1 MKAIVLSAG
10 QGRRLLPLTES
21 APKCAV
27 DLHGRSLLDWQIDQL
42 LACGVDE
49 VVVVTGFGAERV
61 DALLARRQDRALLR
75 SLYNPFFEVADNL
88 ASCWLART
96 EMDRDFLLLN
106 GDTLFEPAV
115 LRRLLESPPKP
126 VTLAVDHKV
135 HYDDDDMK
143 VQLDAGR
150 LLEVGKD
157 LPAQRVDGE
166 SIGLM
171 FFRGQGPA
179 LFRAALEAAMSSPR
193 GLKQWYLSVIGELA
207 GHGRVWTCSI
217 QGLDWAE
224 VDYPLDLARAAK
236 MVAGWIEADAEAAKP
251 GVVG

>member
-1 MKAIVLSAG
+1 MKAIILSAG

-27 DLHGRSLLDWQIDQL
+27 DLHGRSLLDWQIDHL
-42 LACGVDE
+42 LASGIDE

-61 DALLARRQDRALLR
+61 DALLARRQDPVPVR

-115 LRRLLESPPKP
+115 LRRLLESQLQP

-143 VQLDAGR
+143 VQLDARR
-150 LLEVGKD
+150 LLAVGKD
-157 LPAQRVDGE
+157 LPAQRVNGE
-166 SIGLM
+166 SIGM
-171 FFRGQGPA
+171 MSFRGQGPA
-179 LFRAALEAAMSSPR
+179 LFRAALEAAMRSPR

-207 GHGRVWTCSI
+207 DQGRVWTCSI
-217 QGLDWAE
+217 EGLDWAE

-236 MVAGWIEADAEAAKP
+236 MVAGWIEAEAEAVNP

>member
-1 MKAIVLSAG
+1 MKAIILSAG

-27 DLHGRSLLDWQIDQL
+27 DLHGRSLLDWQLDQL

-61 DALLARRQDRALLR
+61 DALLARRQDRVPVR
-75 SLYNPFFEVADNL
+75 IMYNPFFEVADNL
-88 ASCWLART
+88 ASCWLVRA

-115 LRRLLESPPKP
+115 LRRLLESPLRP
-126 VTLAVDHKV
+126 VTLAVDHKA

-143 VQLDAGR
+143 VQLEDER
-150 LLEVGKD
+150 LLAVGKD
-157 LPAQRVDGE
+157 LPPQRVDGE

-171 FFRGQGPA
+171 SFRGQGPA
-179 LFRAALEAAMSSPR
+179 LFSAALEAAVRSPR
-193 GLKQWYLSVIGELA
+193 GLKQWYLSVVGELA
-207 GHGRVWTCSI
+207 GQGRVWTCSV

-224 VDYPLDLARAAK
+224 VDYPLDLARASK
-236 MVAGWIEADAEAAKP
+236 MVAGWIAADAEAVNP

>member
-49 VVVVTGFGAERV
+49 VVVVTGFGADRV
-61 DALLARRQDRALLR
+61 DALLARRQHRAPVR
-75 SLYNPFFEVADNL
+75 TIYNPFFEVADNL
-88 ASCWLART
+88 ASCWLARA

-115 LRRLLESPPKP
+115 LRRLLESPLRP

-143 VQLDAGR
+143 VQLEAGR
-150 LLEVGKD
+150 LLAVGKD
-157 LPAQRVDGE
+157 LPLQRVDGE

-171 FFRGQGPA
+171 SFRGPGPA
-179 LFRAALEAAMSSPR
+179 LFRAALEAAMRSPR
-193 GLKQWYLSVIGELA
+193 GLKQWYLSVVGDLA
-207 GHGRVWTCSI
+207 AQGRVWTCSI

-236 MVAGWIEADAEAAKP
+236 MVAGWIAADAEAVNP

>member
-27 DLHGRSLLDWQIDQL
+27 DLHGRSLIDWQIDQL
-42 LACGVDE
+42 LASGVDE

-61 DALLARRQDRALLR
+61 DSLLERRKDRARLR

-88 ASCWLART
+88 ASCWLARN
-96 EMDRDFLLLN
+96 EMDPDFVLLN

-115 LRRLLESPPKP
+115 LRSLLDSPVQPI
-126 VTLAVDHKV
+126 TLAVDRKA
-135 HYDDDDMK
+135 HYDADDMK
-143 VQLDAGR
+143 VQLDDGR
-150 LLEVGKD
+150 LLAVGKD
-157 LPAQRVDGE
+157 LPAERVDGE

-171 FFRGQGPA
+171 LFRDQGPSQ
-179 LFRAALEAAMSSPR
+179 FRRALEAAMRSPL
-193 GLKQWYLSVIGELA
+193 GLKQWYLSVIGTLA
-207 GHGRVWTCSI
+207 AEGQVWTCSI
-217 QGLDWAE
+217 EGMDWSE

-236 MVAGWIEADAEAAKP
+236 MVAGWTESGGETANP
-251 GVVG
+251 VVAG

>member
-27 DLHGRSLLDWQIDQL
+27 DLHGRSLLDWQIDHL
-42 LACGVDE
+42 LDSGVDE

-61 DALLARRQDRALLR
+61 DALLGRRQDPVPVR

-96 EMDRDFLLLN
+96 EMERDFVLLN

-143 VQLDAGR
+143 VQLDDRR
-150 LLEVGKD
+150 LLAVGKD

-171 FFRGQGPA
+171 SFRGQGPA
-179 LFRAALEAAMSSPR
+179 LFRAALEAAMRSPQ

-207 GHGRVWTCSI
+207 GEGRVWTCSI

-236 MVAGWIEADAEAAKP
+236 MVASWVEADAGAAKP

>member
-27 DLHGRSLLDWQIDQL
+27 ELQGRSLLDWQIDQL
-42 LACGVDE
+42 LACGIDE
-49 VVVVTGFGAERV
+49 VVVVTGFHAERV
-61 DALLARRQDRALLR
+61 DALLTRRQDRARVR

-88 ASCWLART
+88 ASCWLARE
-96 EMDRDFLLLN
+96 EMDGDFLLLN

-115 LRRLLESPPKP
+115 LRRLLESTHRP

-150 LLEVGKD
+150 LLAVGKD
-157 LPAQRVDGE
+157 LPAQQVDGE

-171 FFRGQGPA
+171 LFRGQGPA
-179 LFRAALEAAMSSPR
+179 LFRAALESAMRSPR
-193 GLKQWYLSVIGELA
+193 GLKQWYLSVIGQLA
-207 GHGRVWTCSI
+207 EYGRVWTCSI

-236 MVAGWIEADAEAAKP
+236 MVAGWIEADSEAVRP
-251 GVVG
+251 EVVG